1 MLLMCSESTGIRSQ
15 IEDSERVVVESL
27 PVNGTSEVVA
37 SEEKPKRV
45 VKSSIAERVWRCE

>member
-1 MLLMCSESTGIRSQ
+1 MCSESTGIRSQ